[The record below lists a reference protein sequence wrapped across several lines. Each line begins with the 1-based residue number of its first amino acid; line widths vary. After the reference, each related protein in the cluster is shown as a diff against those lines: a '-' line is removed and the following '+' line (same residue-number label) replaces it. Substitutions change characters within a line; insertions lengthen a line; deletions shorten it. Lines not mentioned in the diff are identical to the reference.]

1 MKKIFIF
8 AAGCL
13 VLLACNNEKKDDK
26 KMDDTTSTTTV
37 SNGDKKPAS
46 ELLELSAA
54 DPIKKS
60 FAAFAKG
67 DVDGMTADFDE
78 NIRYTWSAGDSAIG
92 KQAVKDFYTNRWKMI
107 QSISYS
113 NDIVLPIQVNESQ
126 SPAAPTGKWVLY
138 WTQADVTYKNGKNL
152 KFWMHSVNH
161 FNDAGKVDFVGQY
174 LDRHPIME
182 ATKDLMK

>member
-1 MKKIFIF
+1 MKKNVLF
-8 AAGCL
+8 AACCM
-13 VLLACNNEKKDDK
+13 LLLSCNNEKKEEG
-26 KMDDTTSTTTV
+26 KMDDGKKDAMSA
-37 SNGDKKPAS
+37 SDKKPAS
-46 ELLELSAA
+46 ELLDLSEA

-67 DVDGMTADFDE
+67 DIDGMTADYAD
-78 NIRYTWSAGDSAIG
+78 NIRYTWSGGDSLIG
-92 KQAVKDFYTNRWKMI
+92 KQAVKDYYAGRVKLI
-107 QSISYS
+107 KSISYS

-126 SPAAPTGKWVLY
+126 SPAAPVGKWVLY
-138 WTQADVTYKNGKNL
+138 WTMADVTYNNGKNL
-152 KFWMHSVNH
+152 KFWMHNANH